1 MNVKVLRHNQ
11 ARVLYFIL
19 LLAIVWLA
27 WSGLFKPL
35 LLGLGVVSCFL
46 TYVLVHR
53 MGYFRDE
60 LLWPRPGL
68 GQLRYYFWLGREVI
82 ISSIDVAKIVLDP
95 KLPISPC
102 IIDIKS
108 TSSVPTAQAILG
120 NSITLTPGTL
130 TLDLHHGVLK
140 VHSLTEAG
148 AAQLQEGEM
157 DRRVSELRLF

>member
-1 MNVKVLRHNQ
+1 MNAKVLRHKQ
-11 ARVLYFIL
+11 ARIL
-19 LLAIVWLA
+19 LFIVFLAIVWLA

-46 TYVLVHR
+46 TFVLVQR

-60 LLWPRPGL
+60 LRWPRPGL
-68 GQLRYYFWLGREVI
+68 SLLGYCFWLGREVI
-82 ISSIDVAKIVLDP
+82 VSSIDVTKIVLDP

-102 IIDIKS
+102 EIEIKS
-108 TSSVPTAQAILG
+108 TSSEPVAQVILG

-130 TLDLHHGVLK
+130 TLDLYQGVLK
-140 VHSLTEAG
+140 VHSLTESG

-157 DRRVSELRLF
+157 DRRVSELRLH

>member
-1 MNVKVLRHNQ
+1 MIVNVLRHKP
-11 ARVLYFIL
+11 ARVLFFIL
-19 LLAIVWLA
+19 ALAIVWLA

-35 LLGLGVVSCFL
+35 LLGLGAVSCLL
-46 TYVLVHR
+46 TIVLVER

-60 LLWPRPGL
+60 LRWPWPGL
-68 GQLRYYFWLGREVI
+68 NLIRYCLWLGREII

-102 IIDIKS
+102 EIDINS
-108 TSSVPTAQAILG
+108 ISSEPVAQVILG

-130 TLDLHHGVLK
+130 TLDLYQGVLK

-148 AAQLQEGEM
+148 AKQLMEGEM
-157 DRRVSELRLF
+157 DRRVSELRLH

>member
-1 MNVKVLRHNQ
+1 MKAKVLRHNL

-19 LLAIVWLA
+19 LLAIAWLA

-35 LLGLGVVSCFL
+35 LLGLGVVSCLL
-46 TYVLVHR
+46 TFVLVQR

-60 LLWPRPGL
+60 LHWPWPGL
-68 GQLRYYFWLGREVI
+68 GLLRYFLWLGSEVI
-82 ISSIDVAKIVLDP
+82 VSSIDVAKIVLDP

-102 IIDIKS
+102 KIDIKS
-108 TSSVPTAQAILG
+108 TSSEPTAQVILG

-130 TLDLHHGVLK
+130 TLDLYQGVLR